1 MCEVEGG
8 SVVNCDLRIHY
19 IATNFDTHD
28 SILTANLVVKFK
40 RKILKPGGARSN
52 SPFFDSAETPL
63 NGNKKL
69 FPSANFDGK
78 HIIRTSVTRSMTL
91 EKNQYQF
98 SHSRG
103 GR

>member
-1 MCEVEGG
+1 MREVERG
-8 SVVNCDLRIHY
+8 SVVNCDLTIKSIITKFGR
-19 IATNFDTHD
+19 HD
-28 SILTANLVVKFK
+28 SGHIAIVVMKFK

-69 FPSANFDGK
+69 FPSVNFDGK
-78 HIIRTSVTRSMTL
+78 HIIRTSVVRSITL
-91 EKNQYQF
+91 TKNQYQS
-98 SHSRG
+98 SHSGG